1 MKLDKRKKFLRAI
14 LLIAFLGVL
23 MHSLFTPSARAQV
36 TATTWGNCLSNANF
50 KVTDM
55 TATNL
60 TASQY
65 NRIPVRQGK
74 GLVVAPQYVG
84 LGSTNTGTVG
94 FLFTG
99 YYKTNAMT
107 TTTWPFAGTSTANGT
122 TTVRDA
128 FKLSAAS
135 LDGFDSVALTRITN
149 NVLTGVGTVTF
160 SNVLFQYSN

>member
-1 MKLDKRKKFLRAI
+1 MKLNYRKKFKSVVCAI
-14 LLIAFLGVL
+14 IAVVTVGLA
-23 MHSLFTPSARAQV
+23 FTPPAQAQV
-36 TATTWGNCLSNANF
+36 TPTTWGNCLSNANF
-50 KVTDM
+50 KITDM

-74 GLVVAPQYVG
+74 GLVIAPQYTG

-94 FLFTG
+94 LLFTG
-99 YYKTNAMT
+99 YYKTNSMT

-128 FKLSAAS
+128 FKFTAS
-135 LDGFDSVALTRITN
+135 QLDGFDSIALTRITN
-149 NVLTGVGTVTF
+149 NVLTGVGVVTF
-160 SNVLFQYSN
+160 SNVVFQYSN